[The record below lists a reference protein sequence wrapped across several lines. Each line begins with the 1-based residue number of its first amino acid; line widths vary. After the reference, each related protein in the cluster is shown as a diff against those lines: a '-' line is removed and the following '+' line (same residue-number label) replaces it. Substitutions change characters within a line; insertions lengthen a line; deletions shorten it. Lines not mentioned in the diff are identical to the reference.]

1 MLSPVDKLI
10 GTIEISYI
18 IGFVESSNALVLQL
32 TKYIRVSIES
42 VMISVECVRIS
53 IESFMIFVECVRIS
67 VKFGLSESTV

>member
-42 VMISVECVRIS
+42 VMTSVECV
-53 IESFMIFVECVRIS
+53 IESFMIFVECIRIS
-67 VKFGLSESTV
+67 VKSELSESTI

>member
-42 VMISVECVRIS
+42 VMTSVECV